1 MHVAGRALERM
12 CAIASAVF
20 ALTAW
25 AITTPETARAQKWP
39 EKTVRI
45 VTPFA
50 PGGGTDV
57 FSRLIAQRLTEAY
70 GQQFVVENRPG
81 AGSTLGTEYVAK
93 SPADGYTLL
102 MTSASFSFNPG
113 LYPKLRYD
121 SVKDFAPVSL
131 VVKVPHVIV
140 VLPTLPVKNLQDLV
154 KLARERPG
162 EVLYASSG
170 PGS

>member
-70 GQQFVVENRPG
+70 GSAVRGRKP
-81 AGSTLGTEYVAK
+81 AGRRLHAGDRGRREVTGRRLTF
-93 SPADGYTLL
+93 L

-113 LYPKLRYD
+113 LYPKLRFD
-121 SVKDFAPVSL
+121 PMKDFAAVSL
-131 VVKVPHVIV
+131 V
-140 VLPTLPVKNLQDLV
+140 
-154 KLARERPG
+154 
-162 EVLYASSG
+162 YACRM
-170 PGS
+170 

>member
-39 EKTVRI
+39 EKAVRI

-81 AGSTLGTEYVAK
+81 AGSTLGTEYVAR
-93 SPADGYTLL
+93 SPADGYTFL
-102 MTSASFSFNPG
+102 MKNSSESVSGIIG
-113 LYPKLRYD
+113 LEG
-121 SVKDFAPVSL
+121 
-131 VVKVPHVIV
+131 
-140 VLPTLPVKNLQDLV
+140 T
-154 KLARERPG
+154 
-162 EVLYASSG
+162 SSG
-170 PGS
+170 IKP